1 LVQGKLQGR
10 DVHETYIN
18 KNGRIVKIPNYLVA
32 SVKLPDAEV
41 EPGDPGNPKK
51 ETKPKKTKPAKTKV
65 E

>member
-1 LVQGKLQGR
+1 
-10 DVHETYIN
+10 VHETYIN
-18 KNGRIVKIPNYLVA
+18 KNGRIVKIPNNLVA

>member
-1 LVQGKLQGR
+1 M
-10 DVHETYIN
+10 HETYIN

-32 SVKLPDAEV
+32 SVKLPDAEF

-51 ETKPKKTKPAKTKV
+51 ETKKTKAAKTKV